1 MKAIAL
7 TFMLIVLASQ
17 GFAQPEGYKSIHQ
30 LQSEQYK
37 GVKGDKGPEQ
47 PIIPLNRAKS
57 PKTTKVVYGYDPS
70 WTTDTYLHYDLLT
83 HIACFSGDMHGNGS
97 VSSGGFPGTWSATIN
112 LAHKNGVK
120 VAFSTTCFNSDTIA
134 SVLSSAT
141 YRTNAVRNLVT
152 MVRNANCD
160 GVNIDFEGLPVA
172 QKQNMVKFVH
182 ELSDSFHTWNPASHV
197 SLATPAVDWSGAWDY
212 DSLAIYADALFIM
225 AYDYFYRGST
235 TTGPVSPLSYA
246 GGWDVLE
253 TIHDYVLYSG
263 NRRSKLLAGF
273 PYYGYDWPCNS
284 SSPGAAVSGSGTAVI
299 FSSAETLAYD
309 RGRQWSV
316 SSYVPWYWYG
326 SYRQCWFDDE
336 VSLGYKYGAVWDSSL
351 AGTGMWALSY
361 DGSRNELWDALRTS
375 FNIPNDTLV
384 NGNMEAVFLD
394 TAAVPSADSVRPV
407 GWLEGQNCLAVTGVD
422 FVHGGSRSLKHCV
435 DAWGKPSPYL
445 SFMFQD
451 VYVLPNTA
459 YTLSGW
465 ARKNDA
471 VGNVMRMHLEW
482 YDSLHQVLRD
492 DSTAALTVDNASY
505 QQLTTGSV
513 TSPALAKFARIKL
526 NIWVTASIGYRDRW
540 DDISFGPTGGTGISQ
555 AVFTGSTGE
564 AGTVLLSWQTN
575 SEQGLLSWQ
584 VERAGEGAGF
594 QAIKTIPA
602 ANRPQGCSYQ
612 ETDRPGV
619 PGAYQYR
626 LSSLDLSGERFYH
639 GSFSI
644 NLGPMPKFSLFQNQP
659 NPFRQMTNIRYQIP
673 RSGQVSLK
681 IYNSAGQLVRV
692 LDDGYQMAGEHSVT
706 WDGRNDRSMT
716 AARGVYFCRLEAGGK
731 VMLKKIMLMR

>member
-1 MKAIAL
+1 MKAIAF

-47 PIIPLNRAKS
+47 PIIPLSQAKS
-57 PKTTKVVYGYDPS
+57 PKTSKVVYGYDPY
-70 WTTDTYLHYDLLT
+70 WTSDTYLHYDLLT
-83 HIACFSGDMHGNGS
+83 HLACFSGDMHRDGS

-120 VAFSTTCFNSDTIA
+120 VTFSTTCFNSDTIA

-160 GVNIDFEGLPVA
+160 GVNIDFEGLPLA

-182 ELSDSFHTWNPASHV
+182 ELSDSFHNWNPQSHV

-212 DSLAIYADALFIM
+212 DSLAIYSDGLFIM
-225 AYDYFYRGST
+225 AYDYFYRGSA
-235 TTGPVSPLSYA
+235 TTGPVSPLQGYTY
-246 GGWDVLE
+246 DVLW
-253 TIHDYVLYSG
+253 TIHDYVIYSG
-263 NRRSKLLAGF
+263 NRRSKLLTGF

-284 SSPGAAVSGSGTAVI
+284 SLPGATTSGSGTAVI

-309 RGRQWSV
+309 YGRQWSAA
-316 SSYVPWYWYG
+316 SFVPWYWYG

-336 VSLGYKYGAVWDSSL
+336 VSLGYKYDAVWDSSL

-361 DGSRNELWDALRTS
+361 DGSRSELWDVLRTS
-375 FNIPNDTLV
+375 FNIPNDTTV
-384 NGNMEAVFLD
+384 NGGMESVFLD

-407 GWLEGQNCLAVTGVD
+407 GWLEGQNCFAVTGTD

-435 DAWGKPSPYL
+435 DVWGKAIPYL

-451 VYVLPNTA
+451 VAVLPNAA

-482 YDSLHQVLRD
+482 YDSLHQLLRD

-505 QQLTTGSV
+505 QPLTTGSV
-513 TSPALAKFARIKL
+513 MSPILAKFARIKL

-540 DDISFGPTGGTGISQ
+540 DDITFGPTGGTGISQ
-555 AVFTGSTGE
+555 ATFTGSAGDG
-564 AGTVLLSWQTN
+564 GTVQLKWQTN
-575 SEQGLLSWQ
+575 SEQDLLSWQ
-584 VERAGEGAGF
+584 IERAGEGAGF
-594 QAIKTIPA
+594 LSIKNIPA
-602 ANRPQGCSYQ
+602 SNRPEGCSYQ
-612 ETDRPGV
+612 ETDRPGA

-626 LSSLDLSGERFYH
+626 LSLLDLYGGRSYH

-644 NLGPMPKFSLFQNQP
+644 NSGPLMKLGLSQNRP
-659 NPFRQMTNIRYQIP
+659 NPFDQRTVINYQLP
-673 RSGQVSLK
+673 KPGQVSLK
-681 IYNSAGQLVRV
+681 VYNSAGQMVKV
-692 LDDGYQMAGEHSVT
+692 LNDGYRMTGEHTVT
-706 WDGRNDRSMT
+706 WDGRNDQSIRV
-716 AARGVYFCRLEAGGK
+716 AEGIYFCRLEAGGK
-731 VMLKKIMLMR
+731 VMISKMMLIR